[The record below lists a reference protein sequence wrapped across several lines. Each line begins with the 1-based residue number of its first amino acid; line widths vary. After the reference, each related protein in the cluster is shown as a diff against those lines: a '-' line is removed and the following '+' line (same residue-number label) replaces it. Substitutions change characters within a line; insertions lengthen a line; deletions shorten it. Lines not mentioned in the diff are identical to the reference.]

1 MNKGTNVWNT
11 IKIICKGPEFEMY
24 MNNQYL
30 TTVIDYIY
38 SAGRVGFFVGG
49 DPRQKAIFEI
59 ISLKEL

>member
-1 MNKGTNVWNT
+1 
-11 IKIICKGPEFEMY
+11 

-30 TTVIDYIY
+30 TTVIDHTYF
-38 SAGRVGFFVGG
+38 AGRVGFFVGG